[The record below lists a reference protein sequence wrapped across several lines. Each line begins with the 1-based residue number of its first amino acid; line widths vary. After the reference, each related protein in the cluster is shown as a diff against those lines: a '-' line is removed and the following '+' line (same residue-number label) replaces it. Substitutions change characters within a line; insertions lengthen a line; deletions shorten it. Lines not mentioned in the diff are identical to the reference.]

1 MHQRLAPW
9 CTHSP
14 GSAGRRAAR
23 GGCSQPGDRLEMA
36 AWGIDAA
43 ARWAQMVDVAP
54 GRERPDK
61 DPVGEAMRAHA
72 LPEAVAAGIEATV
85 PKPASRHRL
94 VELLRVSFST
104 VQRKARAQD
113 CQYRRAHCARR
124 SAYLPRSLTMSTVP
138 LGEE

>member
-9 CTHSP
+9 CTHPP
-14 GSAGRRAAR
+14 GSAGRRSAR

-43 ARWAQMVDVAP
+43 ARWAPMVDVAP

-85 PKPASRHRL
+85 LKSASRHRL
-94 VELLRVSFST
+94 VELLRVSFPT

-113 CQYRRAHCARR
+113 YQHFGTHRC
-124 SAYLPRSLTMSTVP
+124 AYLRGRTSARSLI
-138 LGEE
+138 